1 MVMDNKGESKGEVV
15 GWGGG
20 SGGVQYKLH
29 QEVFIIQ
36 NESDKMVKRKL

>member
-1 MVMDNKGESKGEVV
+1 MDNKGENKEEVV
-15 GWGGG
+15 GWVGGGGG

-36 NESDKMVKRKL
+36 MKVTKW